1 MLTKLLTGRQYLKF
15 ILPLPL
21 TKFLFDVWKSVLQL
35 LSNEERE
42 SETSESAFFSAK
54 RKLSAPSLLRPRKCW
69 GRSWDHANPSKKS
82 TTPLLPSLST
92 PLPPLLSLNPVPGL
106 SVGSRVDRV
115 FLFSPS
121 PTCWLGLLLGVDSAS
136 LAGWGETRKRARK
149 GNGRRDEIAA
159 RVWVA
164 LSLGLLAGVHWGP
177 MGNLI
182 PAEALVTWGGDRLHG
197 RAPRHLGS
205 HHRFPLS
212 S

>member
-1 MLTKLLTGRQYLKF
+1 M
-15 ILPLPL
+15 
-21 TKFLFDVWKSVLQL
+21 
-35 LSNEERE
+35 
-42 SETSESAFFSAK
+42 
-54 RKLSAPSLLRPRKCW
+54 
-69 GRSWDHANPSKKS
+69 
-82 TTPLLPSLST
+82 
-92 PLPPLLSLNPVPGL
+92 
-106 SVGSRVDRV
+106 DRV